1 MNQKKIQKYSNNIT
15 TLSNNKKK
23 LITNNIIKKK
33 PNYNNK
39 QNTVLNIKNNI
50 SNINNK
56 NINNNNELV
65 TLNQYSINP
74 YNYSTTYS
82 PMNKQITI
90 RLKRKLSDFILS
102 KNNNSNITN
111 DNINNNLNSNIKP
124 KKRLNLSNPENR
136 KIKSNSVIHI
146 KSKTISFY
154 DNDDNVYNKYIKKK
168 NENKKLPF
176 YINNYFYKQKISGGK
191 IDLYNYDKNK
201 IKIIKKINKKDEK
214 IIYIQKIIKE
224 FIIF

>member
-1 MNQKKIQKYSNNIT
+1 MNQKKNHKYLNNIT
-15 TLSNNKKK
+15 TLSKNKKK
-23 LITNNIIKKK
+23 SISNNIIKKK

-82 PMNKQITI
+82 PMNNQITI

-102 KNNNSNITN
+102 KNNNSNISN
-111 DNINNNLNSNIKP
+111 ENINNSNLNSNNKP
-124 KKRLNLSNPENR
+124 KKRLNLSNPENH

-154 DNDDNVYNKYIKKK
+154 DNDDNIYNKYIKKT
-168 NENKKLPF
+168 
-176 YINNYFYKQKISGGK
+176 NNFRQ
-191 IDLYNYDKNK
+191 KNK
-201 IKIIKKINKKDEK
+201 R
-214 IIYIQKIIKE
+214 
-224 FIIF
+224 